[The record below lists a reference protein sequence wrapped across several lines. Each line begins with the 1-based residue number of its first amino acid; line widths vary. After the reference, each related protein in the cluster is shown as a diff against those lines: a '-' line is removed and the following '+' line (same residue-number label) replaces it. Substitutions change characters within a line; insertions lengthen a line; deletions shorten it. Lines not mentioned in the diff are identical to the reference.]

1 MSPAK
6 VQPTATNAD
15 SMEELDEK
23 SYVGVGRVSIIYDLD
38 DNIMEYGAKGKG
50 RFSCAWFKDMLPL
63 ATIAGLS
70 TVAIYVPTIIYDSD
84 AWLVT
89 DTVVRGTAL
98 SHILMIPPSVIM
110 LMWCVSAVTG
120 NVSAVAKQRRSVSAL
135 FLPHPASATGSRQA
149 SSKLLRMCNVL
160 PGCLSPTCD

>member
-110 LMWCVSAVTG
+110 LMWCVSPRKWSDSVAASGHTLAVTACAQP
-120 NVSAVAKQRRSVSAL
+120 NVPIQLDCTS
-135 FLPHPASATGSRQA
+135 
-149 SSKLLRMCNVL
+149 
-160 PGCLSPTCD
+160 